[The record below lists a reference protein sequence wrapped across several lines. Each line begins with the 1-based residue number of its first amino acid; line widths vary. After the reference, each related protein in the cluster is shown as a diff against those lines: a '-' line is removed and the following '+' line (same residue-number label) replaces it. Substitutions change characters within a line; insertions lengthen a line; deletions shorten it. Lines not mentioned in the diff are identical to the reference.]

1 MNMTGRLCIKQD
13 NGRYRIA
20 TQEEVLTE
28 ARQLLYETL
37 QTKEVL
43 GSPRAVRDYLS
54 MKLAS
59 LEHEVFHCLFLDS
72 QNRLIASEDLFHGTI
87 DGAAV
92 YPREVVKKVLQIN
105 CSAVIFA
112 HNHPSGASEPSQ
124 ADHRI
129 TERLQQ
135 ALALIDVRVLDHLVI
150 GEGTSVSFAEQG
162 WL

>member
-1 MNMTGRLCIKQD
+1 MNKYGRLCIKQD

-20 TQEEVLTE
+20 TPDEVLTE
-28 ARQLLYETL
+28 ARSLLYDTL
-37 QTKEVL
+37 QTKVSL
-43 GSPRAVRDYLS
+43 SSPRAVREYLS

-72 QNRLIASEDLFHGTI
+72 QNRLIASEDLFQGTI

-92 YPREVVKKVLQIN
+92 YPREVVKKVLHHN
-105 CSAVIFA
+105 SSSVIIA
-112 HNHPSGASEPSQ
+112 HNHPSGVAEPSQ

-129 TERLQQ
+129 TERLQK
-135 ALALIDVRVLDHLVI
+135 ALALIDVRILDHLVI

>member
-1 MNMTGRLCIKQD
+1 MNMNGRLCIKQD

-20 TQEEVLTE
+20 TPDEVLTE
-28 ARQLLYETL
+28 ARSLLYDTL
-37 QTKEVL
+37 QTKVSL
-43 GSPRAVRDYLS
+43 SSPRAVREYLS

-72 QNRLIASEDLFHGTI
+72 QNRLIASEDLFQGTI

-92 YPREVVKKVLQIN
+92 YPREVVKKVLHHN
-105 CSAVIFA
+105 SSSVIIA
-112 HNHPSGASEPSQ
+112 HNHPSGVAEPSQ

-129 TERLQQ
+129 TERLQK
-135 ALALIDVRVLDHLVI
+135 ALALIDVRILDHLVI